1 MNLYS
6 TCNLQQKNNKYSF
19 SNKCGLSLDGFSK
32 LKLLHF
38 SLYPAVLPEG
48 IADESPDI
56 TTIILILLA
65 VIILA
70 VMIVFFLIFSRRRRK
85 NKAKGIF
92 CFPLYCVMF
101 DFQNCDLIA
110 EPNDVCD

>member
-1 MNLYS
+1 MWLNF
-6 TCNLQQKNNKYSF
+6 TW
-19 SNKCGLSLDGFSK
+19 DGFSK
-32 LKLLHF
+32 SKLLNF
-38 SLYPAVLPEG
+38 SLYPAVRPKG
-48 IADESPDI
+48 IVNKSFDI

-92 CFPLYCVMF
+92 CFLLYCVMF
-101 DFQNCDLIA
+101 DFQNRDLIA
-110 EPNDVCD
+110 EANYVCD